1 LRHGA
6 SHSDPRGRSALLA
19 ELRRI
24 IVEAGHDVVDAPEEA
39 DVLMH
44 DARGE
49 APAAS
54 RR

>member
-1 LRHGA
+1 
-6 SHSDPRGRSALLA
+6 
-19 ELRRI
+19 LRRI

-44 DARGE
+44 DARVRRQ
-49 APAAS
+49 PVS